1 MDILDRP
8 SHPDPAN
15 TSNRAIALRFGAIWA
30 ASSILVSL
38 IGFLTDT
45 DPNMPST
52 GPIKWVYILFGLGV
66 SIWAVVN
73 AIKQD
78 RAQLGG
84 YITLGRCVGLGT
96 LMGLI
101 SGALGAVYTVLYT
114 LVINPDYKEQM
125 SAAMQSE
132 WEKQGMSEEQIEMAL
147 SMAGA
152 FISPTFMAISQVF
165 GGALI
170 GVIIGL
176 IAGLFMKRESFPN
189 R

>member
-38 IGFLTDT
+38 VGFLTDT
-45 DPNMPST
+45 DPNMPGT

-66 SIWAVVN
+66 SIWAVVT

-132 WEKQGMSEEQIEMAL
+132 WEKQGMSEEQIEMAAGMT
-147 SMAGA
+147 SMFTSPVAIVLTQIIAGVI
-152 FISPTFMAISQVF
+152 F
-165 GGALI
+165 

-176 IAGLFMKRESFPN
+176 IAGAIMKRDKPYA
-189 R
+189 